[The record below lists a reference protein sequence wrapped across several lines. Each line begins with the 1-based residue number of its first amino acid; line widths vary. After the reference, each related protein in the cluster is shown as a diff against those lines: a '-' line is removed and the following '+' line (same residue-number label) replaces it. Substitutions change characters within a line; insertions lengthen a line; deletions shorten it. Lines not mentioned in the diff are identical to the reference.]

1 VAADLLSAGC
11 PRSAS
16 DEAKHLG
23 MAGNG
28 ELMVIFWD
36 CNGKIYEIYRVFS
49 NVAYQSGIGIDDDG
63 IMDDHPAGMS
73 PKNGLNHPWYPKLSF
88 PQQKIQG
95 EIQSIPLWNAAS
107 NKSNMLNLQH
117 ETTAFHAIKPPSL
130 MISLNRGQ
138 AHYQLITFL
147 GKGRSI
153 PRAHRLHLSDVKEVD
168 QQRTYGFQP
177 NGIYGSMNRYISTT
191 NRMEVGFNVLF
202 PNCSPGPHWYLHFV
216 LWMVTRMLG

>member
-153 PRAHRLHLSDVKEVD
+153 PRGLHLSDVKEVD